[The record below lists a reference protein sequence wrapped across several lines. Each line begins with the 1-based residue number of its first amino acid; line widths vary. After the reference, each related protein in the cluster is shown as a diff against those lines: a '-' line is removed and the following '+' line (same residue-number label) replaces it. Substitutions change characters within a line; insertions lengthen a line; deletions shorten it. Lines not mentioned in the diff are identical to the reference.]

1 MYSRTSWLGLVF
13 LLSVLLL
20 PSTAL
25 AQGSVSGLVKDT
37 TGAVLPG
44 VTVEAAS
51 PVLIE
56 KVRTTISDGS
66 GRYQIIDLR
75 PGTYTITFTLPG
87 FNTVKRDGVIVAGS
101 GAVAVDGELRV
112 GALEE
117 TVTVTGESPVVDT
130 QTITQQRVLNA
141 EMVDALPSA

>member
-1 MYSRTSWLGLVF
+1 MRARTSWFRLVF
-13 LLSVLLL
+13 LLSVFLL
-20 PSTAL
+20 PSQAL
-25 AQGSVSGLVKDT
+25 AQGSIGGSVKDT

-75 PGTYTITFTLPG
+75 PGTYTVTFTLPG
-87 FNTVKRDGVIVAGS
+87 FNTVKRDGVAVAGS
-101 GAVAVDGELRV
+101 GNVAVDADLRV

-117 TVTVTGESPVVDT
+117 TVTVTGETPVVDT
-130 QTITQQRVLNA
+130 QSIT
-141 EMVDALPSA
+141 